1 MVRAM
6 LRRFGGEAGVAI
18 RAAFRRFFCGGA
30 GLQRFGRRFA
40 GFGGVL
46 WLGRG
51 VGGVGGGV
59 LGLGRLFLTGGGGG
73 EKFFCKNGLK
83 TIDIVS

>member
-40 GFGGVL
+40 GFGG
-46 WLGRG
+46 G
-51 VGGVGGGV
+51 V
-59 LGLGRLFLTGGGGG
+59 FLGGGG
-73 EKFFCKNGLK
+73 FF
-83 TIDIVS
+83 

>member
-6 LRRFGGEAGVAI
+6 LRLFGGGAGVA
-18 RAAFRRFFCGGA
+18 AVW
-30 GLQRFGRRFA
+30 
-40 GFGGVL
+40 GGV
-46 WLGRG
+46 
-51 VGGVGGGV
+51 
-59 LGLGRLFLTGGGGG
+59 FLTGGGGG

>member
-6 LRRFGGEAGVAI
+6 LRLFG
-18 RAAFRRFFCGGA
+18 GGA
-30 GLQRFGRRFA
+30 GGGGLGWRFA
-40 GFGGVL
+40 GF
-46 WLGRG
+46 
-51 VGGVGGGV
+51 
-59 LGLGRLFLTGGGGG
+59 GRLFLTGGGGG